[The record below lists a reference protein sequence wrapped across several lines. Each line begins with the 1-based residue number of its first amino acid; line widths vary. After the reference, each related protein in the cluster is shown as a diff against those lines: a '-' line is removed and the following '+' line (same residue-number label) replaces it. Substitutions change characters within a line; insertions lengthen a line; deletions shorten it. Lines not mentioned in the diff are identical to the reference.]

1 MIRPHPAELRFIE
14 SPIPR
19 EERRRV
25 LWRDDSDCGRTAT
38 GVVVRRQC
46 WPRGN
51 LVRVLVRL
59 DADPAGALVA
69 VSPNDLEDLGPADAP
84 PPFPPAARCP
94 VFFVVHGGA

>member
-1 MIRPHPAELRFIE
+1 MTRAHPAALRFIE
-14 SPIPR
+14 TSIPR

-25 LWRDDSDCGRTAT
+25 LWRDDSDAGRTAT
-38 GVVVRRQC
+38 GVAVRRQC

-59 DADPAGALVA
+59 DADPAVLVP

-84 PPFPPAARCP
+84 APFPPAGARP
-94 VFFVVHGGA
+94 IFSVIAGGVA